1 MDDVFDELDGS
12 GSHTGCPDTQPSSLF
27 LSNSLSESYNSSSNG
42 SNNFFACNN
51 VQGPASF
58 PAPNSLSWVNGS
70 QMAGNSSY
78 AFPHSQGPAE
88 KIPNVQ
94 VLQEMI
100 NGLQKENIALKAER
114 SAMQNAYNTLVS
126 RLTVH
131 QSDPIASEGP
141 VDVTLQSAPI
151 ATMSLFNTP
160 PVLQLNRVDYPRVR
174 FWFEK
179 DWKGFRMTAEGQ
191 ECSATA
197 FIEDENGQELA
208 SEKISN
214 ILQTMRSIWHE
225 LRSHGQINA
234 QTTWSSMSFQVK
246 KVFRGELVQMC
257 PELNFCEDSWKSDL
271 LAKKHYSSFKQTWF
285 TNKSDE
291 KLNSTT
297 KRKAK
302 SEVVEDADS
311 PTRLSNTK
319 CTKINAFTGSYDT
332 SGDGNVSTD
341 WPSLESNES
350 SLSSGSKV
358 SAGASGL
365 SSAVEEER
373 ANVVAPPLIKNPLSS
388 LRATAPPTVSAS
400 PEPIT
405 RTLERSTSS
414 SNEHT
419 GAVNEESQ
427 VETPNTSH
435 TASVSQPSVQQTAP
449 GPVDVSGK
457 KKTWRP
463 PSNKSGR
470 TLCMHRYQKQVG
482 GSLDEFNGYFEA
494 LSPGAKVKYKDE
506 AKDLA
511 GEGGEKGRPRG
522 WFTGR
527 RTSSGGGARAG
538 QIAITGSHLVGYPD
552 IDGHRTLEHETGS
565 KPDYVILWKTTE

>member
-1 MDDVFDELDGS
+1 
-12 GSHTGCPDTQPSSLF
+12 
-27 LSNSLSESYNSSSNG
+27 
-42 SNNFFACNN
+42 
-51 VQGPASF
+51 
-58 PAPNSLSWVNGS
+58 
-70 QMAGNSSY
+70 
-78 AFPHSQGPAE
+78 
-88 KIPNVQ
+88 
-94 VLQEMI
+94 
-100 NGLQKENIALKAER
+100 
-114 SAMQNAYNTLVS
+114 
-126 RLTVH
+126 
-131 QSDPIASEGP
+131 
-141 VDVTLQSAPI
+141 
-151 ATMSLFNTP
+151 MSLFNTP
-160 PVLQLNRVDYPRVR
+160 PVLQLNRVDYPQVR

-191 ECSATA
+191 ECSTTA

-214 ILQTMRSIWHE
+214 ILQTMQSIWHE
-225 LRSHGQINA
+225 LRSHRQINA

-246 KVFRGELVQMC
+246 KVFCGELVQMC

-285 TNKSDE
+285 MNKLDK

-297 KRKAK
+297 KQKAK
-302 SEVVEDADS
+302 SEVVKDADS
-311 PTRLSNTK
+311 PTGLSNTK

-358 SAGASGL
+358 SAASLSSSSPLLSQSHQDPDAHTQPDSSAHTPGETICASGL

-405 RTLERSTSS
+405 RTLEQSTSP

-435 TASVSQPSVQQTAP
+435 TTP
-449 GPVDVSGK
+449 GPVDISGK

-470 TLCMHRYQKQVG
+470 MLCMHRYQKQVG

-494 LSPGAKVKYKDE
+494 LSPGAKV
-506 AKDLA
+506 
-511 GEGGEKGRPRG
+511 
-522 WFTGR
+522 
-527 RTSSGGGARAG
+527 
-538 QIAITGSHLVGYPD
+538 VGNVF
-552 IDGHRTLEHETGS
+552 IEIQR
-565 KPDYVILWKTTE
+565 